1 MTFPE
6 RLMHAVAAYPVAEAR
21 HRAWHAQAARWAR
34 RHWLTKAQLQTV
46 QEAYPLTSYR
56 PAWPIRFG
64 LFLFGWVGLTVGGG
78 TFLAFSGLLGE
89 FNEAG
94 GAFFAL
100 LLAGAALEASIR
112 TKRCYHAG
120 LDQAFLY
127 AGLLAAAFLLTR
139 VFNIRLFGFHLDHP
153 RLLPLLLSWLLLAL
167 ATVAR
172 YAEPGATIAAFLA
185 YLLVI
190 ANLLLPYSWGRLVLP
205 LAALAAAGAVAWLAR
220 APPLVTAATYYYEK
234 SRVVLRGLALLTMY
248 LAVNYLIVREG
259 NAALGNLYQ
268 SVHPPL
274 GWLFV
279 VFTAMLPVVYLTLG
293 LRRADRLL
301 LTLGFVTLAFS
312 FYTLRTYHALLPL
325 PVAATL
331 VGVALLAV
339 AIFGLRYLRP
349 QRHGLT
355 AVPDA
360 ADDHDEDASNP
371 FRRENFEALASAQ
384 LTAPAEAPVASGPQT
399 EFGGGHYGGGGA
411 SGDY

>member
-1 MTFPE
+1 MTFLE

-21 HRAWHAQAARWAR
+21 HRTWHAQAARWAR
-34 RHWLTKAQLQTV
+34 RSWLSATQV
-46 QEAYPLTSYR
+46 QSIEAAYPLTTYR

-64 LFLFGWVGLTVGGG
+64 LFLFGWVGLTLGGG
-78 TFLAFSGLLGE
+78 TFLVFSGIMGE
-89 FNEAG
+89 VNEV
-94 GAFFAL
+94 GAALWAL
-100 LLAGAALEASIR
+100 LLAGIALEVSIR

-139 VFNIRLFGFHLDHP
+139 LFSIGLFGFHLNHL

-167 ATVAR
+167 AAVAR

-185 YLLVI
+185 YLLVV
-190 ANLLLPYSWGRLVLP
+190 ANLLLPFSWGRLVLP
-205 LAALAAAGAVAWLAR
+205 LAGLAAAGAVAWLTR
-220 APPLVTAATYYYEK
+220 TPKSETAATYYYDK

-248 LAVNYLIVREG
+248 LSVNYLVVREG

-279 VFTAMLPVVYLTLG
+279 GFTAALPVVYLALG

-301 LTLGFVTLAFS
+301 LTLGFVTLGFS
-312 FYTLRTYHALLPL
+312 FYTLRTYQALLPL
-325 PVAATL
+325 PIAATL
-331 VGVALLAV
+331 VGAALLAV
-339 AIFGLRYLRP
+339 AFFGLHYLRP
-349 QRHGLT
+349 ERHGLT
-355 AVPDA
+355 AQPDA

-384 LTAPAEAPVASGPQT
+384 LTAPTEATSTSSQT